1 MHWAAF
7 NEILV
12 FGKFDLSSLK
22 EVFLKRAHDNKELS
36 GENSKLWPVKSN
48 PLYGTQKPQKEH
60 SKGQVQGSK

>member
-22 EVFLKRAHDNKELS
+22 EVFLKRAHDNKELN
-36 GENSKLWPVKSN
+36 GENSKL
-48 PLYGTQKPQKEH
+48 
-60 SKGQVQGSK
+60 